1 MKGSDRLQ
9 RLLVLLVCCVVAAG
23 LTAAGAGAESAGSHE
38 HGAWKEKRVVATTGA
53 DGIQRVEIVGG
64 EYYYDPNYIVV
75 KVNRPVEMK
84 LRKAGGFIPHDLVV
98 KAPEAGIDIRIEMK
112 DEPQIVRFTP
122 TRVGKYPMYCDK
134 SFLWFKTHREKGM
147 EGMIEVVD

>member
-38 HGAWKEKRVVATTGA
+38 HGAWKEKRGAATTGA

-122 TRVGKYPMYCDK
+122 TRVGKYPCTATRASSGSK
-134 SFLWFKTHREKGM
+134 PTGKKGWR
-147 EGMIEVVD
+147 G